1 MDRRK
6 AVMLAGAAIVG
17 SYTGIFTLTGAINP
31 EQRLRKKYSKQEY
44 KNNAYG
50 WPYTTLDPADT
61 AERAYMASGG
71 CMQASFNG
79 ILSLL
84 ADKFG
89 EPYHSFPVH
98 MMKYG
103 HGGVGG
109 FGSIC
114 GALNGASAMIGL
126 LIEDGIIQDAM
137 IAQLFRWYETTELP
151 EFIPQKAILDF
162 NPPQSVSNSVLCH
175 ISVTNWIKISGYES
189 DSIERLERCRRLI
202 GDVVFYTTKMLNEYF
217 GNTYKIDD
225 HRNETVGKCMQCHG
239 NDGKLSNTVGKMHCN
254 SCHDKS
260 THK

>member
-6 AVMLAGAAIVG
+6 AVKLAGAAIGG
-17 SYTGIFTLTGAINP
+17 SGTGIFSLSEAINP
-31 EQRLRKKYSKQEY
+31 EQRLRDEYPKQEY
-44 KNNAYG
+44 NNNALD
-50 WPYTTLDPADT
+50 WPYTTLDPAVT
-61 AERAYMASGG
+61 AESAYLESGG

-79 ILSLL
+79 ILSQL

-89 EPYHSFPVH
+89 EPYHSFPLH

-126 LIEDGIIQDAM
+126 LIEDGTIQDAM
-137 IAQLFRWYETTELP
+137 ITQLFRWYETTELP

-162 NPPQSVSNSVLCH
+162 NPTPSISNSVLCH

-189 DSIERLERCRRLI
+189 DSDERTERCRRLI

-217 GNTYKIDD
+217 CNTYKTDV
-225 HRNETVGKCMQCHG
+225 HHNETVRKCMQCHG
-239 NDGKLSNTVGKMHCN
+239 NDGKLSNTVGKMDCN
-254 SCHDKS
+254 SCHNNP